1 MDCSRPPD
9 SPPSCF
15 CSQAA
20 AAPRNRR
27 PPRAKERRRRSPA
40 SRRTT
45 TARSRSARR
54 RRSSSTT
61 STSSTTRAWEWP
73 ARWPRPASRANALRS
88 TYARHVRAYLRSLN
102 PDLPRPVWLL
112 QFGGL
117 TNAFGNGIV
126 LPFLIIYLHNVRGIP
141 LGLAGLAAAV
151 NSAAAFG
158 SGFVAGTLSDR
169 IGPRRVLIAALVVMA
184 VAISLFA
191 HPSSFTILFVLD
203 AATFL
208 GYAFV
213 AATLP
218 SPERHPD
225 RAAGRYVDVVRDNA
239 FMRYV
244 ALNALFITIGMATI
258 VELLPP
264 YAKNDAGV
272 TEKQIGLLWMVNS
285 LVVVVAQLPI
295 AKLGEGRRRMH
306 ALALMGV
313 VWACAML
320 VIGGAGTWT
329 NGTTAALLIGLA
341 VVAFGIG
348 ECLHGIVH
356 GPLVA
361 DMAPPALIGRYMA
374 FGSQSWQVG
383 WIIGPA
389 VGGFVLQHAPNAL
402 WPAAAGLNLAGA
414 AAALALGRR
423 LPRLVRF
430 APRVAPAGA
439 AGTISNMPTLTTDD
453 PLSTHAEPA
462 SHPHPAPEGARRRRH
477 GAV

>member
-1 MDCSRPPD
+1 
-9 SPPSCF
+9 
-15 CSQAA
+15 
-20 AAPRNRR
+20 
-27 PPRAKERRRRSPA
+27 
-40 SRRTT
+40 
-45 TARSRSARR
+45 
-54 RRSSSTT
+54 
-61 STSSTTRAWEWP
+61 
-73 ARWPRPASRANALRS
+73 
-88 TYARHVRAYLRSLN
+88 VRAYLRSLN

-184 VAISLFA
+184 VAISLFPLIRSAWDAYALNVLLGCGSGSFWPSQSSMLTGLTPTPARHSAFALQRLTMNLGVALGGLTGGLIARVA

-313 VWACAML
+313 LWACAML